1 MTKRSSNV
9 DLFRIIAT
17 LLVVLL
23 HVLGY
28 GGILTDTSPHE
39 VKHWAARFFEA
50 LSYCAVDCF
59 ALISGYLMVN
69 KNIKLR
75 SIINLWFQVFFYS
88 VLFAAVFY
96 IFKPETRSIEDL
108 AFSVFPV
115 MRRTWWYV
123 SAYFAL
129 FFVIPFLNKAVENI
143 SRQTYKKFLLLVLAA
158 VCVLECVTR
167 RDPFFIGLGYSPIW
181 LIIVYLFGAYIR
193 KYNLAQK
200 ISAGKSRLG
209 FFAAI
214 TATFISEI
222 VLYFLTERVL
232 GQPKGYDMLLS
243 YTSITVFLS
252 AVFLFLFCLNVKINS
267 LTSKIIGIFSPAAL
281 GVYLIHVHPYVFNN
295 ILSGSCAELANK
307 PLVIMLV
314 GVFLVTLG
322 VFVACSIVDLLR
334 IQLFKLI
341 KVKVWSEKIENK
353 LSSMYLRIFEK

>member
-9 DLFRIIAT
+9 DLFRT
-17 LLVVLL
+17 LAAVLVVLL

-28 GGILTDTSPHE
+28 GGILTNTTPHE
-39 VKHWAARFFEA
+39 VKHWAARFFES

-69 KNIKLR
+69 KSIKLR
-75 SIINLWFQVFFYS
+75 SIINLWFQVLFYS
-88 VLFAAVFY
+88 VLFAVAFYVFV
-96 IFKPETRSIEDL
+96 PETRNIEEL
-108 AFSVFPV
+108 VFSVFPV

-143 SRQTYKKFLLLVLAA
+143 SRHTYKKFLLLVLLV
-158 VCVLECVTR
+158 VCILECVTR
-167 RDPFFIGLGYSPIW
+167 RDPFVIGLGYSPIW

-200 ISAGKSRLG
+200 ISAGKSILG

-214 TATFISEI
+214 TVTFISEI
-222 VLYFLTERVL
+222 VLYFLTERIL
-232 GQPKGYDMLLS
+232 GQPRGYDMLLS

-267 LTSKIIGIFSPAAL
+267 VASKIIKIFSPAAL
-281 GVYLIHVHPYVFNN
+281 GVYLIHVHPNVFYN
-295 ILSGSCAELANK
+295 ILSGSCANLANK

-322 VFVACSIVDLLR
+322 IFVVCSIVDLLR

-341 KVKVWSEKIENK
+341 KVNLWSEKIENK
-353 LSSMYLRIFEK
+353 MGSIYLRIFEK